1 MANLN
6 SFLKLIDPDNTIY
19 ETEQRTSDA
28 INSFHAG
35 SGSISDIDDF
45 QDLLGRFYWHVD
57 SYILGIGGKS
67 NPNRDFT
74 RGLALNV
81 VNELYGYQGLKTA
94 YEMASAG
101 VEGGLYRVLKDFAD
115 QRARYYIN
123 NGVSTRVYEFLKNM
137 SFDEKLD
144 VAIEY
149 KRRFGHIL
157 PAEIMK
163 SSDANL
169 VSILHRV
176 LESHPDLISRMRN
189 IDR

>member
-19 ETEQRTSDA
+19 ETEQRTSEA
-28 INSFHAG
+28 INSFNAG
-35 SGSISDIDDF
+35 SGSVSDINDF

-57 SYILGIGGKS
+57 SNILGIGGKS
-67 NPNRDFT
+67 NPNREFT

-81 VNELYGYQGLKTA
+81 INELYGNRGLKTA

-101 VEGGLYRVLKDFAD
+101 VEGGLYRVLKDFAE
-115 QRARYYIN
+115 QRAEYYIN
-123 NGVSTRVYEFLKNM
+123 NGISTRVYEFLKNM

-144 VAIEY
+144 VAREY

-163 SSDANL
+163 SSDAYL

-176 LESHPDLISRMRN
+176 LESHPDLISRMRKL
-189 IDR
+189 DR